1 MTINNLIKIIIK
13 YKKIISTR
21 ELLNFIYE
29 LIVPSNI
36 KEYDS
41 DESLLYYINDLLPN
55 LFFNTTDRC
64 DILKYVNYED
74 PVFKRS
80 DIIDQLLMDL
90 NVSDNTINVLKDY
103 MDIDNFKFFNKYL
116 EGITIKNLNSKQKD
130 SVITSIIRFLNFF
143 GNEEIIELFT
153 KESYKD
159 YINYLMNYNNGNI
172 RNLRQLRNEIESAI
186 FNWKGKLNDNYIC
199 IDDLENFKIAKPFNL
214 KLENDIDLSIKE
226 SNINRFKTSLLLK
239 FRVNN
244 SNKIELNLDYSLY
257 EVITKLNKGYKP
269 NKSEQKDLLL
279 FNEFID
285 KLISATTTDK
295 YLVYNLKEDIK
306 FNLENDMGEYVF
318 ERL

>member
-1 MTINNLIKIIIK
+1 M
-13 YKKIISTR
+13 
-21 ELLNFIYE
+21 
-29 LIVPSNI
+29 
-36 KEYDS
+36 
-41 DESLLYYINDLLPN
+41 
-55 LFFNTTDRC
+55 
-64 DILKYVNYED
+64 
-74 PVFKRS
+74 
-80 DIIDQLLMDL
+80 
-90 NVSDNTINVLKDY
+90 
-103 MDIDNFKFFNKYL
+103 
-116 EGITIKNLNSKQKD
+116 
-130 SVITSIIRFLNFF
+130 ITSIIRFLNFF

-159 YINYLMNYNNGNI
+159 YIYYLMNYNNGNI

-199 IDDLENFKIAKPFNL
+199 IDDLEKFKIAKPFNL